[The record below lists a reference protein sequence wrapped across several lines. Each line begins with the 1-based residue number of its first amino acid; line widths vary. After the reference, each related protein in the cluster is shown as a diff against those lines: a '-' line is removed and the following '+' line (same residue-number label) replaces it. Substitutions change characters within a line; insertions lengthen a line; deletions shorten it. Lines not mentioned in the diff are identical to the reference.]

1 MRFSQTKRE
10 EISLGVSIAPLIDIV
25 FLLLIFFML
34 TSHFDIISG
43 IDIKLPDISER
54 GSDQSVDTMTVSL
67 DKTGN
72 CYLQKKKVTLK
83 DLYLII
89 EELAKE
95 KKINLILN
103 ADRDVTHGHVVRIMD
118 LAKKAGINSIVIA
131 AQWREERVL

>member
-54 GSDQSVDTMTVSL
+54 GSTQSVETMTVSL
-67 DKTGN
+67 DKKGN

-83 DLYLII
+83 NLYLKIK
-89 EELAKE
+89 ENTKE

-103 ADRDVTHGHVVRIMD
+103 ADRNVKHSHVVKIMD

-131 AQWREERVL
+131 ARWREERVL

>member
-1 MRFSQTKRE
+1 MRFSQPKRE

-54 GSDQSVDTMTVSL
+54 GSDQSVDTITVSL

-83 DLYLII
+83 ELYLRLK
-89 EELAKE
+89 ELTKE

-131 AQWREERVL
+131 ARWREERVL